1 MAGVFGSMLKSVL
14 ILSHAL
20 IIKLVSFVA
29 RYVNR
34 WGKIIVLLFDY
45 FTLNA
50 WSFLLAAV
58 SLPLAL
64 FLQTQLHYCCIPSP
78 HLISA
83 KTTALLLHPF
93 PMPYFCNH
101 KHVPGVCV
109 WASELLPLGS
119 AWPLYGKENLGRSW
133 TWSFLPDATC
143 LKTSCSL
150 VLPLGGLAGLLL
162 CHLQAENADHQH
174 FCLLPH
180 NRLLSETALVGPHGW
195 VGNG

>member
-1 MAGVFGSMLKSVL
+1 MLKSVL

-20 IIKLVSFVA
+20 IIKLVSFIG

-64 FLQTQLHYCCIPSP
+64 FLQTQLHYCYIPSS

-101 KHVPGVCV
+101 KHVSGVCV
-109 WASELLPLGS
+109 WASVTSFRFCLASLWERKSGEILNLVIPTWCHLLENLLFSCPAFWWSSWASAVPFAGRKCRSSALLP
-119 AWPLYGKENLGRSW
+119 
-133 TWSFLPDATC
+133 AT
-143 LKTSCSL
+143 
-150 VLPLGGLAGLLL
+150 P
-162 CHLQAENADHQH
+162 
-174 FCLLPH
+174 
-180 NRLLSETALVGPHGW
+180 
-195 VGNG
+195 